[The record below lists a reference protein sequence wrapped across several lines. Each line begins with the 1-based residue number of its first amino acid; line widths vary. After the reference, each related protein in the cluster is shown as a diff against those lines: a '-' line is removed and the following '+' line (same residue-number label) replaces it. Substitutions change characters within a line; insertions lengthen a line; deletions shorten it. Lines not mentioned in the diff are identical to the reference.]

1 MDLYG
6 SMVSRSLCVC
16 ISKVRWFC
24 FPFGML
30 SWAPRWWWMR
40 RTNPSLR
47 VVGASHFR
55 RGVVDFLSLVPC
67 GFLKTEVKMMRITR
81 RSWKRGNGLSSGWV
95 FSCGC
100 QLWEV
105 FFFPEGVF
113 LDEFGSPLLGK
124 ARLPK
129 KGTHSSLYIHHYSQ
143 LETLGWTLQT
153 LPGNGMVDPIETQH
167 PTRSH
172 GSSVGSGPWRLNF
185 GALSSQSCGFLPK
198 CISTSSS
205 KSVISKRMLIHSPFF
220 PSQTSRRHP
229 KLHSS
234 VVSTGSSDPDP
245 KAL

>member
-129 KGTHSSLYIHHYSQ
+129 KGTHSSLSIIILSLRPLVGCCKRCQAMAWWIQ
-143 LETLGWTLQT
+143 LRPNIRQEVMEARLEVDHEDSTLGLCPVN
-153 LPGNGMVDPIETQH
+153 L
-167 PTRSH
+167 
-172 GSSVGSGPWRLNF
+172 
-185 GALSSQSCGFLPK
+185 
-198 CISTSSS
+198 
-205 KSVISKRMLIHSPFF
+205 
-220 PSQTSRRHP
+220 
-229 KLHSS
+229 
-234 VVSTGSSDPDP
+234 VVSSRSVFRLRAQNLWFQKGC
-245 KAL
+245 

>member
-95 FSCGC
+95 FSYGC

-105 FFFPEGVF
+105 FFLSRGCF
-113 LDEFGSPLLGK
+113 FGWVWQPFTW
-124 ARLPK
+124 
-129 KGTHSSLYIHHYSQ
+129 KGQSAKERNPFIIIHHYSQ

-153 LPGNGMVDPIETQH
+153 LRKAMAWWIQLRPNIRQEVMEARLEVDHED
-167 PTRSH
+167 
-172 GSSVGSGPWRLNF
+172 
-185 GALSSQSCGFLPK
+185 
-198 CISTSSS
+198 STLGLCP
-205 KSVISKRMLIHSPFF
+205 VNL
-220 PSQTSRRHP
+220 
-229 KLHSS
+229 
-234 VVSTGSSDPDP
+234 VVSSRSAFRLRAQNLWFQKGC
-245 KAL
+245 